1 MFCRFVAND
10 RLNIGFPSVVTRSSS
25 HSGGDEE
32 NGPLTLG
39 FPTDPAISVFDSPE
53 VPSIA
58 ALIHRG
64 ATDLREAMRRLEID
78 GDGQPLSVEE
88 VLTRRRVVDYIEGL
102 LFACSLISI
111 PGVSR

>member
-1 MFCRFVAND
+1 M
-10 RLNIGFPSVVTRSSS
+10 GFRSVVARSSS
-25 HSGGDEE
+25 HSANDEE
-32 NGPLTLG
+32 DGPLTFG
-39 FPTDPAISVFDSPE
+39 FPADVFDSPE

-64 ATDLREAMRRLEID
+64 ATDLREAMRRLENDTD
-78 GDGQPLSVEE
+78 GRPLSVEE
-88 VLTRRRVVDYIEGL
+88 VLTRRRVVGYIEGL